1 VTVAT
6 TDVRL
11 SLLVP
16 ALHRLAR
23 ARAWQ
28 RWLHTAFWAWWAVTL
43 LWLLPIGAWSAT
55 RLHPAAAAAVAVGL
69 IGCGALIAFLHR
81 TALQMEP
88 IRSAIT
94 RAALSSTDSAARR
107 AQRRAWLRGNMP
119 DTVPATIAIAVFL
132 IVPVIRALSLPGL
145 DGPFFWLLYPP
156 AGMVLTA
163 RFHARG
169 ARIAIVAGLVLFGAG
184 EAWIDGWDGLGNA
197 ETRGYLVLT
206 AVLIVAVP
214 LGTLLA
220 IGSRPAGAMVPRPE
234 EPYARPPW
242 RRRTPDAT
250 AARFGQLVHNT
261 SDILTV
267 LRADA
272 ARWYVNP
279 SVTRV
284 LGYLP
289 EELTGTDFFSFV
301 HHDDTPRVLDFYL
314 MSLTREGISPP
325 VEFRCRDR
333 DGGWRHVES
342 IFNNLLRDP
351 NVGGI
356 VVTMHDITRRKRYE
370 EQLARQALHD
380 GLTGLPN
387 RLLFMERL
395 MHVFDTPALP
405 APAEAVLFI
414 DLDRFKTVN
423 DTLGHAAGDLL
434 LITAAQ
440 RIAGNVRP
448 SDTVARFGGDEFV
461 VLLTNLGDP
470 SGAEDVAHRI
480 LDALCR
486 PFEIGGRLVNMG
498 GSIGIAVRMPVYQ
511 TPDDLLRDADTA
523 MYHAKASGR
532 GCVIAFE
539 PGMRA
544 PSDGQRDQ
552 TAAAGQAGGKSGST
566 SSIPAA

>member
-1 VTVAT
+1 MTVAT
-6 TDVRL
+6 SEARL

-28 RWLHTAFWAWWAVTL
+28 RWMRTAFWAWWAVTL

-55 RLHPAAAAAVAVGL
+55 RLNPAAAAAVAVGL
-69 IGCGALIAFLHR
+69 IGCGGLIALLHR
-81 TALQMEP
+81 TALRMEP

-94 RAALSSTDSAARR
+94 RAALGSTGSAVRR
-107 AQRRAWLRGNMP
+107 APRRAWLRGRMP
-119 DTVPATIAIAVFL
+119 AGVIVTIAVAVTL
-132 IVPVIRALSLPGL
+132 AVPVLRALTLPGL
-145 DGPFFWLLYPP
+145 DGPFFWLLYPL
-156 AGMVLTA
+156 AGMILAA
-163 RFHARG
+163 RFRARG
-169 ARIAIVAGLVLFGAG
+169 ACIAIVVGLALFGAG
-184 EAWIDGWDGLGNA
+184 EAWIEGWDGLRNT
-197 ETRGYLVLT
+197 ETRGYLALT
-206 AVLIVAVP
+206 AMLIVAAP
-214 LGTLLA
+214 LGIVMA
-220 IGSRPAGAMVPRPE
+220 AGSHAPVAMMPWPE
-234 EPYARPPW
+234 EPYARPAR

-301 HHDDTPRVLDFYL
+301 HPDDMARVLDFYL
-314 MSLTREGISPP
+314 MCLTRDGISPP

-342 IFNNLLRDP
+342 IFNNLLHDP

-395 MHVFDTPALP
+395 MHVFDTPARA

-414 DLDRFKTVN
+414 DLDRFKNVN
-423 DTLGHAAGDLL
+423 DSLGHAAGDLL

-470 SGAEDVAHRI
+470 SGAADVAHRI

-486 PFEIGGRLVNMG
+486 PFEIGGRLVNLG
-498 GSIGIAVRMPVYQ
+498 GSIGIAVRMPAHQ
-511 TPDDLLRDADTA
+511 TPDDLLRDADAA
-523 MYHAKASGR
+523 MYHAKAAGR
-532 GCVIAFE
+532 GCVVAFE

-544 PSDGQRDQ
+544 LSDSERGHAGNLG
-552 TAAAGQAGGKSGST
+552 AATG
-566 SSIPAA
+566 AA